1 MTEIRPADIFKEFLS
16 QMAEI
21 QLYYR
26 TAKKSS
32 KDELAALAKYK
43 EHIKSN
49 PDFEQYSKSL
59 DNISFLSALTG
70 QHFFYG
76 FKETTID
83 EKIHRVLI
91 HKNKQ
96 YQWFLAEA
104 YEKYED
110 FLEKIYA
117 NIGYTNT
124 DSWPLQDFGNITL
137 SEVKNKDYNWFLGR
151 VKDKKGKPASIRNW
165 LRQKY
170 PELLKLE
177 KENKTKTNLH
187 LSILAVEYF
196 RHIIVHNS
204 GRVQDAKTSI
214 EKILSDA
221 GVFNNGNYCAD
232 DYKFLAFYFAGG
244 ALENNILLLEY
255 RIKEMAPIDSHIDR
269 VDTLFS
275 CLLSDAEILIHVL
288 TKQPTA

>member
-1 MTEIRPADIFKEFLS
+1 MTEIRPVDIFKDYLS

-32 KDELAALAKYK
+32 RDELGALEKYK
-43 EHIKSN
+43 EHVKNN
-49 PDFEQYSKSL
+49 PEFEKYSKSL
-59 DNISFLSALTG
+59 DNISFLSALNG
-70 QHFFYG
+70 EHFFYG

-83 EKIHRVLI
+83 EKIQRVLI

-104 YEKYED
+104 YERYED

-117 NIGYTNT
+117 NIGYTNNN
-124 DSWPLQDFGNITL
+124 SWPLQDFGNITL
-137 SEVKNKDYNWFLGR
+137 SDLKSKDYDWFSER
-151 VKDKKGKPASIRNW
+151 VKDKKGKPTSIRNW

-170 PELLKLE
+170 PELSRLE
-177 KENKTKTNLH
+177 KENKINTNLH
-187 LSILAVEYF
+187 LSILAIEYF
-196 RHIIVHNS
+196 RHIIVHNA
-204 GRVQDAKTSI
+204 GRVQDAKKSI

-221 GVFNNGNYCAD
+221 GVFKNGKYSED
-232 DYKFLAFYFAGG
+232 DYNFLAFYFAGG

-255 RIKEMAPIDSHIDR
+255 RIEELTPIESHIDR
-269 VDTLFS
+269 LDSLFS
-275 CLLSDAEILIHVL
+275 CLLSDAEIIIHVL
-288 TKQPTA
+288 EKKPST